1 VEAPAWG
8 GESGME
14 ASVWGGEL
22 LLEAPAWG
30 GERHMEAPTWGDEL
44 RVEAW
49 ADVGRRVAHGGAGV
63 GVASCSWRR
72 RRCGAVSGSRRR
84 RRRCGVAS
92 YAWRLFYFFNPCP
105 IFLGI
110 DFVEKDC
117 NISLFPVK
125 VVPVNLFLGN
135 FVGKLF
141 PYCFW
146 RFPSNSALRKHVN
159 SSSQNIYSIKYTLTS
174 LVVTAGAP

>member
-1 VEAPAWG
+1 
-8 GESGME
+8 M
-14 ASVWGGEL
+14 
-22 LLEAPAWG
+22 WG
-30 GERHMEAPTWGDEL
+30 GERVKEAQTPMWGGKL
-44 RVEAW
+44 RVEA
-49 ADVGRRVAHGGAGV
+49 
-63 GVASCSWRR
+63 
-72 RRCGAVSGSRRR
+72 
-84 RRRCGVAS
+84 
-92 YAWRLFYFFNPCP
+92 FYFFNPCL

-146 RFPSNSALRKHVN
+146 RFPSNLALRKHVN